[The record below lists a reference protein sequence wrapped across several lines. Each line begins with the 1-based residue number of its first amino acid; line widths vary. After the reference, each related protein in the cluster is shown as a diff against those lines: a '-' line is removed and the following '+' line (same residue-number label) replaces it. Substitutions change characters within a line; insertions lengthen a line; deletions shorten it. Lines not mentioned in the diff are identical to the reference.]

1 MMSTNFVASSAG
13 RPRGVAACLAIVCS
27 LVLCAGRASATDAD
41 IVNAA
46 GFESPAFTTTFNG
59 TGQLE
64 GQVNPVGFGQVIS
77 PGQWLRTQGTS
88 VNQAIVQSAV
98 AAPGGTQAVKV
109 DRLANGGDT
118 RWAVPV
124 NSQGYPDYPNP
135 APPEPAQPFICI
147 SWDMRVEQASGPANT
162 FGPFFGVEAYDDDGN
177 PVSLLGSLGVDATTG
192 DVLYQAAGTGF
203 LTETGSIVTFGAW
216 NKFAIELDYS
226 TKMYSYFL
234 NGAML
239 GTEGFVDEA
248 NVVGGLNQ
256 FSDADIA
263 TFAAAGDPGSLAL
276 TGTAYFDNFVAME
289 GQCIPEPT
297 GLALGLLGIG
307 SVVAGRR
314 GRRS

>member
-1 MMSTNFVASSAG
+1 MMSTKFVASSAG

-27 LVLCAGRASATDAD
+27 LGLCVGRAAATDAD

-46 GFESPAFTTTFNG
+46 GFESPAFSTSFIG

-77 PGQWLRTQGTS
+77 PGQWLRTQGSSSNTA
-88 VNQAIVQSAV
+88 VVQSAV
-98 AAPGGTQAVKV
+98 VGSGSQAVQV
-109 DRLANGGDT
+109 NRTGNFDT

-135 APPEPAQPFICI
+135 APPEPAQPYICI
-147 SWDMRVEQASGPANT
+147 TWDMRVEQTVGPANT

-177 PVSLLGSLGVDATTG
+177 PVSLLGSLGVDASTG
-192 DVLYQAAGTGF
+192 DVLFQQATTGF
-203 LTETGSIVTFGAW
+203 LTETGSVVSFGAW

-226 TKMYSYFL
+226 TKTYSYFL

-239 GTEGFVDEA
+239 GSEGFVDEA

-297 GLALGLLGIG
+297 GLALGVLGIG

>member
-1 MMSTNFVASSAG
+1 MMSTKFVASSAV
-13 RPRGVAACLAIVCS
+13 RPRGVAAGLAIVCS
-27 LVLCAGRASATDAD
+27 LMLGASSARATDAD

-46 GFESPAFTTTFNG
+46 GFESPAFSTSFNG

-77 PGQWLRTQGTS
+77 PGQWLRTQGSPLNTA
-88 VNQAIVQSAV
+88 VVQSTV
-98 AAPGGTQAVKV
+98 VGSGSQAVKV
-109 DRLANGGDT
+109 DRVASGGDS

-124 NSQGYPDYPNP
+124 NNQGYPDFPTP
-135 APPEPAQPFICI
+135 APPEPAQPYICI
-147 SWDMRVEQASGPANT
+147 SWDMRVEQTQGPANT

-177 PVSLLGSLGVDATTG
+177 PVSLLGSLGVDASTG
-192 DVLYQAAGTGF
+192 DVLFQNAGDGF
-203 LTETGSIVTFGAW
+203 LTETGSVVSFGAW

-226 TKMYSYFL
+226 TKTYSYFV
-234 NGAML
+234 NGVEL
-239 GTEGFVDEA
+239 GSEGFVDEGL
-248 NVVGGLNQ
+248 VVGGLNQ

-276 TGTAYFDNFVAME
+276 TGTAYYDNFVVME

-297 GLALGLLGIG
+297 GLVLGMLGIG
-307 SVVAGRR
+307 SAVAARR